1 MPAND
6 YYKTLGVA
14 RDASA
19 DDIRKAYKKLAR
31 KYHPDVSKE
40 KDAAERFKQVNEAF
54 EVLSDDEKRK
64 MYDRFGTAR
73 PGGPGP
79 GGQAY
84 TWSGPAGGAGPVD
97 LEQLFGG
104 QFDLGGMFGGGFGD
118 AAAGGKRPRRDRRGS
133 DVEFDVEIPFLV
145 AVEGGT
151 HDLHVDRAG
160 KAERIAIKI
169 PPGIDSGNVIRLAG
183 QGQPG
188 GNGGPAGD
196 LLITVRVAPHAWF
209 RREGANLL
217 VDVPVTITEAALG
230 AKVDVPTLTEG
241 KVVMTVPPGTSSGQK
256 LRLRGKGV
264 PDREKKQRGDLYAI
278 IKVVVPQ
285 NLSAQAKELLQRF
298 QEAAPQS
305 PRAQLW

>member
-19 DDIRKAYKKLAR
+19 EDIRKAYKKLAR
-31 KYHPDVSKE
+31 KYHPDISKE
-40 KDAAERFKQVNEAF
+40 QDAAERFKQVNEAF
-54 EVLSDDEKRK
+54 EVLSDTEKRS
-64 MYDRFGTAR
+64 MYDRFGTAK
-73 PGGPGP
+73 P
-79 GGQAY
+79 
-84 TWSGPAGGAGPVD
+84 GPAGGGGQTYSWGPGGGASPVD

-104 QFDLGGMFGGGFGD
+104 QFDLGGMFGDGIGGGRR
-118 AAAGGKRPRRDRRGS
+118 AKRDRKGS
-133 DVEFDVEIPFLV
+133 DVEFNIEVPFAL

-151 HDLHVDRAG
+151 HDLHLDRAG

-169 PPGIDSGNVIRLAG
+169 PPGVDTGNVIRLAG

-188 GNGGPAGD
+188 MNGGPPGD
-196 LLITVRVAPHAWF
+196 LLITVRVTPHPWF
-209 RREGANLL
+209 RREGNNLL

-230 AKVDVPTLTEG
+230 GKVDVPTLTEG
-241 KVVMTVPPGTSSGQK
+241 KVVMTVPAGTSSGQK

-285 NLSAQAKELLQRF
+285 NLGPEAKELLQKL
-298 QEAAPQS
+298 QEAAPQT